1 MLKESSKVGKKK
13 FEKLEEYAKESI
25 KEYTIPNR
33 LPSIPLRS
41 NMVIFPHTVVPFYVG
56 REKSLMSLEESMEN
70 YNRLLFVTSQR
81 DITIENPKP
90 DDLYDVGTVVKIIQ
104 IMKLPDGTYKVL
116 VEGLERAKKVDVIEE
131 ESLFLF
137 EIEILKVSYRKTKR
151 LEALMRRV
159 REYLTQYI
167 SYTRKFPQETL
178 TALEDMSDPN
188 RFADFVASII
198 PATLEEKQ
206 ELLETIHPTT
216 RLEKILEILMRE
228 IELLQIEEKIDKKVK
243 ERIEQ
248 TQKEY
253 FLREKLRAIKEE
265 LGAQEDVEIREL
277 KEKIEKG
284 DFPDYVKEKA
294 YKELDRFEKMAP
306 YSAEATVVRT
316 YLDWIL
322 NLPWNAKTQDR
333 MDIKEA
339 RKILEKNHYG
349 LEDIKERI
357 LEFLAVR
364 KMAKNL
370 RAPILCFVGPP
381 GVGKTSLG
389 KSLAEATGRKF
400 ARMSLGGLRDEAEI
414 KGHRRTYVGAMPGRI
429 IQLIRRVG
437 TKNPVILLD
446 EVDKMGVSFQ
456 GDPAAALLEVLDPEQ
471 NIEFVDHYLE
481 VPFDL
486 SDVLFITTAN
496 VLHTIPPAL
505 KDRMEIIEIPGY
517 TEREKFNIA
526 KKYIMPKLLKDHGL
540 EASQVKITPKVL
552 NTVIRNYTRESGVRN
567 LERNLEKLVRK
578 AALRIAEGEERVYV
592 SVRNLKDF
600 LGVPPFRGEEILEK
614 PEVGVVTGL
623 AWTPYGGVVI
633 FVETAL
639 IPGKGRLILTG
650 QMGDV
655 MKESAK
661 IAMSLSRRLCGKENQ
676 DVFEKNDVHVHLPEG
691 AVPKDGP
698 SAGVA
703 IVTALFSA
711 VTGKKVRNDTAM
723 TGEITL
729 RGKVLPV
736 GGIKEK
742 ILAAHRSGIK
752 RVIIPKGNEQDL
764 IKIPNDVIEDLEIIP
779 VESVDE
785 VLKEAVT

>member
-1 MLKESSKVGKKK
+1 
-13 FEKLEEYAKESI
+13 
-25 KEYTIPNR
+25 
-33 LPSIPLRS
+33 
-41 NMVIFPHTVVPFYVG
+41 
-56 REKSLMSLEESMEN
+56 
-70 YNRLLFVTSQR
+70 
-81 DITIENPKP
+81 
-90 DDLYDVGTVVKIIQ
+90 
-104 IMKLPDGTYKVL
+104 
-116 VEGLERAKKVDVIEE
+116 
-131 ESLFLF
+131 
-137 EIEILKVSYRKTKR
+137 
-151 LEALMRRV
+151 
-159 REYLTQYI
+159 
-167 SYTRKFPQETL
+167 
-178 TALEDMSDPN
+178 
-188 RFADFVASII
+188 
-198 PATLEEKQ
+198 
-206 ELLETIHPTT
+206 
-216 RLEKILEILMRE
+216 
-228 IELLQIEEKIDKKVK
+228 
-243 ERIEQ
+243 
-248 TQKEY
+248 
-253 FLREKLRAIKEE
+253 
-265 LGAQEDVEIREL
+265 
-277 KEKIEKG
+277 
-284 DFPDYVKEKA
+284 
-294 YKELDRFEKMAP
+294 
-306 YSAEATVVRT
+306 
-316 YLDWIL
+316 
-322 NLPWNAKTQDR
+322 
-333 MDIKEA
+333 
-339 RKILEKNHYG
+339 
-349 LEDIKERI
+349 
-357 LEFLAVR
+357 
-364 KMAKNL
+364 
-370 RAPILCFVGPP
+370 PP